1 MGLTLLEFSAKRAA
15 MKQLTC
21 LTIAAC
27 ASVALSLTAVGGPE
41 PLPSGKEMK
50 EVAPAP
56 EPECFNWA
64 GFYVGAF
71 GGFKFASVNTDLNP
85 TNAWLLFPDDAAT
98 IENHSAHDLDADGG
112 DVGGLIGFNFQH
124 GCWVFG
130 IEGTGAAVFL
140 RDSEDSGTFAM
151 PTVSDKSIQ
160 QAFRTTYLATIG
172 GRIGYSIHNWL
183 PYITGGAAFGDIEYE
198 SRLHNVN
205 TSGAGFYRS
214 AGSESEDNIG
224 WFVGGGMQYAFTAH
238 WGIRFQYE
246 FVDLGDVSF
255 DRLGEPVGV
264 FDLFST
270 HNRAELREHNVSV
283 ALMYKF

>member
-1 MGLTLLEFSAKRAA
+1 

-27 ASVALSLTAVGGPE
+27 ASIALSLTAFGGPE

-50 EVAPAP
+50 QVAPAP

-71 GGFKFASVNTDLNP
+71 GGFKFASVDTDLDA
-85 TNAWLLFPDDAAT
+85 TGDWLLFPDDAAT

-112 DVGGLIGFNFQH
+112 DVGGLIGFNFQR

-130 IEGTGAAVFL
+130 IEGAGSWMFL
-140 RDSEDSGTFAM
+140 RDSEDSGTFPM
-151 PTVSDKSIQ
+151 PIASDKSIQ

-172 GRIGYSIHNWL
+172 GRIGYSIGQWL
-183 PYITGGAAFGDIEYE
+183 PYVTAGVAFGDIDYE
-198 SRLHNVN
+198 SRLHNVSS
-205 TSGAGFYRS
+205 SGAGFYRS
-214 AGSESEDNIG
+214 AGEETEDNVG
-224 WFVGGGMQYAFTAH
+224 WFVGGGMQYAMTAH

-255 DRLGEPVGV
+255 DRPGEPIGV
-264 FDLFST
+264 FDFFST
-270 HNRAELREHNVSV
+270 HNRADLHEHNVSF